1 MSYKNSYI
9 KDIENYFLNHIT
21 KGIMLSPK
29 EYALIIKWKGRG
41 VPKEVIYKGISR
53 ALKNYNKKISKS
65 EFPRNLVFYASFIEE
80 EIRNYTT
87 GKENK
92 PNKILSGT
100 TDDFIQKILDRLA
113 KIINSEQR
121 RFIREH
127 YTEVRKK
134 VSILISSKDED
145 MFKMLENIE
154 SEFYESIFR
163 SLPKAEKERII
174 TEATY
179 MIGKRIRFMTE
190 QARSESVLSFR
201 NEILT
206 RDYELK
212 NILSYEWY
220 V

>member
-1 MSYKNSYI
+1 
-9 KDIENYFLNHIT
+9 
-21 KGIMLSPK
+21 
-29 EYALIIKWKGRG
+29 
-41 VPKEVIYKGISR
+41 
-53 ALKNYNKKISKS
+53 
-65 EFPRNLVFYASFIEE
+65 
-80 EIRNYTT
+80 
-87 GKENK
+87 
-92 PNKILSGT
+92 
-100 TDDFIQKILDRLA
+100 LDRLA

-134 VSILISSKDED
+134 VSSLISSKDED

-154 SEFYESIFR
+154 IEFYESIFR
-163 SLPKAEKERII
+163 SLPKTEKERII